1 MTKGFVSNYQAFFP
15 KFSGI
20 NQVSDDAARVV
31 LSFRLLPDGWHY
43 GRGSAP
49 KPETEV
55 WALELIALF
64 SEQGAD
70 AIEAFPDVDGGILV
84 SAYHGGATVDA
95 LMLANKTV
103 EWDADDC
110 EFEKLA
116 LSDAI
121 KKIRG
126 LNWQTKSSGYC
137 IHATTAI
144 ERNTSN
150 RWRLRTPQMAAGH
163 QLSVTS
169 VSSPSVTV
177 FARTFQDSTQLS
189 EVTHLSS
196 GNLIRQVSQVR

>member
-15 KFSGI
+15 KFSGV
-20 NQVSDDAARVV
+20 NQVSDDATRVV

-49 KPETEV
+49 KPETEI
-55 WALELIALF
+55 WALKLIALF
-64 SEQGAD
+64 SEHGAE

-126 LNWQTKSSGYC
+126 LNWQAKSSGYC

-150 RWRLRTPQMAAGH
+150 RWHSETLPMAAGH

-169 VSSPSVTV
+169 VSIPSVTV
-177 FARTFQDSTQLS
+177 FARTFQDSTRLS
-189 EVTHLSS
+189 EATHQSS
-196 GNLIRQVSQVR
+196 GNLIRQVSQSR